1 MELINEIT
9 INEHSSI
16 RIGGEKVL
24 YFDPFHVKEEVHD
37 ADVIFF
43 THSHYDHFSP
53 EDFRKLAK
61 EGTVYVAPKTCKK
74 DLNKAKIPEKD
85 CVFMKPDREEEVCGV
100 KVRSVLSYN
109 PMKPFHPKSN
119 EWLGYVVE
127 VGGEKVYVCGDM
139 DDTPEGRAVD
149 CDIVLVPCG
158 GTYTMD
164 AKAAAGFVNAL
175 KPKTAIP
182 THYGS
187 IVGKAKDGEKF
198 KKGVDKG
205 IEVVFKIED

>member
-1 MELINEIT
+1 MELIEQITVNEQ
-9 INEHSSI
+9 SSI
-16 RIGGEKVL
+16 RIGGGKIV
-24 YFDPFHVKEEVHD
+24 YFDPFHVKDAPRD

-53 EDFRKLAK
+53 EDVAKLAK

-74 DLNKAKIPEKD
+74 DLKKAKIPEKD
-85 CVFMKPDREEEVCGV
+85 CVFMKPDREETVCGFS
-100 KVRSVLSYN
+100 VRSVWSYN
-109 PMKPFHPKSN
+109 PAKRFHPKDN

-127 VGGEKVYVCGDM
+127 IDGTKVYVCGDM

-149 CDIVLVPCG
+149 CDLVLVPVG
-158 GTYTMD
+158 GTFTMNF
-164 AKAAAGFVNAL
+164 KEAAEFVNAL
-175 KPKTAIP
+175 KPKAAIP

-198 KKGVDKG
+198 AKKVDKG
-205 IEVVFKIED
+205 IEVVLKL

>member
-16 RIGGEKVL
+16 RIGGDKVL
-24 YFDPFHVKEEVHD
+24 YFDPFHVKEAVHD

-43 THSHYDHFSP
+43 THDHFDHFSP
-53 EDFRKLAK
+53 EDVAK
-61 EGTVYVAPKTCKK
+61 VAKADTVFVAPKTTKK
-74 DLNKAKIPEKD
+74 ALKKANITDKNGT
-85 CVFMKPDREEEVCGV
+85 FMKPDREEEVCGI
-100 KVRSVLSYN
+100 KVRSVPAYN
-109 PMKPFHPKSN
+109 PAKQFHPKEN

-127 VGGEKVYVCGDM
+127 IDGTKVYVCGDM
-139 DDTPEGRAVD
+139 DDTPEGRTVE

-164 AKAAAGFVNAL
+164 AKEAAAFVNAL
-175 KPKTAIP
+175 KPKVAIP

-198 KKGVDKG
+198 AKKVDKG
-205 IEVVFKIED
+205 IEVVFKL

>member
-24 YFDPFHVKEEVHD
+24 YFDPFKVKDAVHD

-43 THSHYDHFSP
+43 THDHFDHFSP
-53 EDFRKLAK
+53 EDLAK
-61 EGTVYVAPKTCKK
+61 VAKADTVYVAPKTTKK
-74 DLNKAKIPEKD
+74 ALKKANITDKN
-85 CVFMKPDREEEVCGV
+85 CTFMKPDREEEVCGIT
-100 KVRSVLSYN
+100 VRSVPAYN
-109 PMKPFHPKSN
+109 PAKQFHPKEN

-127 VGGEKVYVCGDM
+127 IGGIRVYVCGDM

-164 AKAAAGFVNAL
+164 PKEAAAFVNAL

-187 IVGKAKDGEKF
+187 IVGKAGDGEKF
-198 KKGVDKG
+198 AKKVDKD
-205 IEVVFKIED
+205 IEVVFKL